1 MKPCATDCREEV
13 VVKQS
18 GNLLPI
24 TTETTDTISF
34 CNVKSTFDPQPC
46 MLMHASMSTDAGTIK
61 LEKVHKES
69 KVIKNIELFLSK
81 KQ

>member
-1 MKPCATDCREEV
+1 
-13 VVKQS
+13 
-18 GNLLPI
+18 
-24 TTETTDTISF
+24 
-34 CNVKSTFDPQPC
+34 